1 MATQHGAYVPITLS
15 VDQQAL
21 QALGRRFKQE
31 ADGKQLRKELTASFR
46 TEAAGGVAAV
56 RSAVLALSGV
66 PTEVKTAVA
75 AKTRVTVRL
84 SGRSTGVSIA
94 LNKNAAPGFSNAGR
108 AFNVG
113 WNHPAW
119 GNGAEIPQ
127 RANRMNF
134 FDETLEPLSPQVKA
148 AIQQVIED
156 MAQRL
161 AGRATTP

>member
-1 MATQHGAYVPITLS
+1 MATQHGAYAPITLS
-15 VDQQAL
+15 VDQEAL
-21 QALGRRFKQE
+21 QALGRRFKEE
-31 ADGKQLRKELTASFR
+31 ADGKQLRKEMTAAFKK
-46 TEAAGGVAAV
+46 EAESGVVAV
-56 RSAVLALSGV
+56 QHAVLALAGV

-127 RANRMNF
+127 RASRMNF
-134 FDETLEPLSPQVKA
+134 FDDTLKPLSPQIED
-148 AIQQVIED
+148 AIKQVIED
-156 MAQRL
+156 QAQRL
-161 AGRATTP
+161 ARR